1 MEMWKEAMRR
11 HAKLLRFG
19 RTESRGLKVYEAPG
33 AFNAFLFASGNTISC
48 LNWSPNMLSTK
59 RAAAPVK
66 VRYNGYTSDA
76 DEWIA
81 SDRIQLSKK

>member
-1 MEMWKEAMRR
+1 MQNCCD
-11 HAKLLRFG
+11 LVG
-19 RTESRGLKVYEAPG
+19 QNPGCLKVYEAPG
-33 AFNAFLFASGNTISC
+33 VFNAFLFASESTISC

-59 RAAAPVK
+59 RAAAPVE

-81 SDRIQLSKK
+81 SDHIQLSKK

>member
-1 MEMWKEAMRR
+1 MWKEAMRR